1 MRELRVSPA
10 TEEDMLTAA
19 LWYEARSAGLGL
31 DFIRSADAALAA
43 IARSPHRYPVVLR
56 QVRRVLMRRFPYAI
70 YFVSENRTVEVIAC
84 MHVRRDPRRWK
95 MRASR

>member
-31 DFIRSADAALAA
+31 DFIRSADAALEGAGK
-43 IARSPHRYPVVLR
+43 SL
-56 QVRRVLMRRFPYAI
+56 
-70 YFVSENRTVEVIAC
+70 T
-84 MHVRRDPRRWK
+84 
-95 MRASR
+95 